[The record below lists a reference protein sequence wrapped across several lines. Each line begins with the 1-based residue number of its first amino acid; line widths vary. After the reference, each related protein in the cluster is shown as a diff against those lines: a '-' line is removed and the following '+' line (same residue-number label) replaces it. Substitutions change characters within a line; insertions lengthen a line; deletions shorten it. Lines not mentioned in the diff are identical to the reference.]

1 MNSPQERDNSGL
13 FENNGFMGRYA
24 RYVDNLDSSFC
35 RIVTQQRDLLP
46 ISISNAEAVTSPV
59 LSRSRTE
66 RSDLFLPS
74 SPPAAPLVNFYQSQQ
89 PESYTEQLVS
99 SFPDTSSIS
108 MGLFNI
114 SPTLPFGTGSQG
126 NNQMNVGSYA
136 APVDFGQTHRTE
148 EMNMDDPI
156 LNSLQTLAEAG
167 ESLEEPQNFNFNVW
181 DWFASQ
187 EKNVQ

>member
-1 MNSPQERDNSGL
+1 MNSPQERDNSSL

-59 LSRSRTE
+59 LSRTRTE

-74 SPPAAPLVNFYQSQQ
+74 SPPAAPLVNFYPSQQ

-126 NNQMNVGSYA
+126 NNQMNVGGYA
-136 APVDFGQTHRTE
+136 APADFGQTHRTE
-148 EMNMDDPI
+148 EMNMDDPV